1 MNNFCKP
8 CLSKIRACKCTICKE
23 KNGYQLCLKCNLKI
37 SERKRLIKSVD
48 KIVLIIYDVLE
59 IQGLLLSNLSHETQ
73 KKVRQ
78 LERFYKHK
86 EIVKR
91 VYLNDEDEIPSYQI
105 PN

>member
-1 MNNFCKP
+1 
-8 CLSKIRACKCTICKE
+8 
-23 KNGYQLCLKCNLKI
+23 
-37 SERKRLIKSVD
+37 VD
-48 KIVLIIYDVLE
+48 RIVLMLAKVEKIEEFFENIQRIYEVLE

-73 KKVRQ
+73 KRVRQ

-91 VYLNDEDEIPSYQI
+91 GLLNDDDEIPSYQI